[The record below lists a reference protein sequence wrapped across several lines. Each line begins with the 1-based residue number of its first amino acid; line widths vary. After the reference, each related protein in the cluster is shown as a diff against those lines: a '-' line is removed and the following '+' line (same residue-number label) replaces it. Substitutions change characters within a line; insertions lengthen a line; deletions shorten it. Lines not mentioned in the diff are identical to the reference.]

1 MTNIIQKIINK
12 IKGSEEYVFQ
22 ENIKL
27 SDLANIIFLRAL
39 QIIRGLF
46 LKIFLW
52 NVKGL
57 FFLGRGVKI
66 DFKKSIYAG
75 KNLILEDRV
84 YINGL
89 SKNGIHFGEN
99 CTVGREAI
107 ILSTGVI
114 RNLGEGVRIG
124 SNTAIGARNF
134 ISGQGG
140 INIGSDVIMGPDI
153 RIFSENH
160 NFLNSSD
167 IIKNQGENR
176 KGVKIGDNCWIG
188 ANVTILDGVNL
199 GNNSIIAAGSVV
211 NQSFKSDVLIG
222 GVPAKILKNL
232 DKELGDKCD

>member
-1 MTNIIQKIINK
+1 MINIIQKIIHK
-12 IKGSEEYVFQ
+12 IKGSDNYTFEK
-22 ENIKL
+22 NIKL
-27 SDLANIIFLRAL
+27 SDLVNIIFLRASQL
-39 QIIRGLF
+39 IRGLF

-57 FFLGRGVKI
+57 FFLGRDVKI

-114 RNLGEGVRIG
+114 RNLGDGVRIG

-140 INIGSDVIMGPDI
+140 INIGSHVIMGPDI

-176 KGVKIGDNCWIG
+176 KGVQIGDNCWIG

-211 NQSFKSDVLIG
+211 NQSFKNDVLIG

-232 DKELGDKCD
+232 NKELGDKCD

>member
-1 MTNIIQKIINK
+1 MLKIIQLIINK
-12 IKGSEEYVFQ
+12 IKGSEDYVFQ
-22 ENIKL
+22 KNLNL
-27 SDLANIIFLRAL
+27 SDIINIVFLRSL
-39 QIIRGLF
+39 QLIRGSF

-52 NVKGL
+52 NIRGL
-57 FFLGRGVKI
+57 LFLGRNVKI
-66 DFKKSIYAG
+66 DFKRYIYSG

-114 RNLGEGVRIG
+114 RNIGEGIKIG
-124 SNTAIGARNF
+124 SNSAIGARNF

-140 INIGSDVIMGPDI
+140 INIGSHVIMGPDV

-160 NFLNSSD
+160 NFLNTSK

-176 KGVKIGDNCWIG
+176 KGVVIGDNCWIG

-211 NQSFKSDVLIG
+211 NQSFKSNVLIG
-222 GVPAKILKNL
+222 GIPAKSLKNL
-232 DKELGDKCD
+232 KEESGDKYE

>member
-1 MTNIIQKIINK
+1 MLKIIQLIINK
-12 IKGSEEYVFQ
+12 IKGSEDYVFQ
-22 ENIKL
+22 ENLNLPDII
-27 SDLANIIFLRAL
+27 NIVFLRSL
-39 QIIRGLF
+39 QLIRGLF

-52 NVKGL
+52 NIRGL
-57 FFLGRGVKI
+57 FFLGRNVKI
-66 DFKKSIYAG
+66 DFKRYIYSG

-84 YINGL
+84 YMNGL
-89 SKNGIHFGEN
+89 SKKGIHFGEN

-114 RNLGEGVRIG
+114 RNIGEGIKIG
-124 SNTAIGARNF
+124 SNSAIGARNF

-140 INIGSDVIMGPDI
+140 INIGSHVIMGPDV

-160 NFLNSSD
+160 NFLNTSE

-176 KGVKIGDNCWIG
+176 KGVVIGDNCWIG

-211 NQSFKSDVLIG
+211 NQSFKSNVLIG
-222 GVPAKILKNL
+222 GIPAKILKNL
-232 DKELGDKCD
+232 KEESGDKYE